1 MTASDHAP
9 ITSRSA
15 FHRELQLWGPERT
28 QTTDAKIPSLAEAQ
42 HYCRQLAQSHYE
54 NFSVVSWFV
63 PPSLRQDL
71 YTIYAYCRWSDDL
84 ADELD
89 SPSTSTR
96 LLEWWKQ
103 ELRSCGSGEPMHP
116 VMVALRDTLQRHQL
130 ELAPFE
136 DLLSAFLQDQ
146 HKLRYENDLELF
158 DYCRRSANPVGRI
171 LLQLAGVRDAS
182 CLYWSDC
189 ICTGLQL
196 ANFCQDI
203 ANDAARGRIYW
214 PRDRWD
220 AFGLDEKDLLD
231 PKSTSLKQLALSS
244 WVHDARAMLELG
256 RPLATF
262 VPKWLQR
269 DVQLFLGGGLQI
281 LDNIARQHYDVW
293 SRRIEVTKLQKVG
306 LIARQFISFHRSSY
320 RAMHSEILS
329 EEVDSDSARLHESH
343 TFAKEICRNSGS
355 SFYRTFDMLRPEKAD
370 AMMALYAYARLI
382 DDVVDAELP
391 SDPSLHPRWR
401 DERRRTLEDWRTW
414 ILQLQ
419 NPLVQDCATLAGV
432 SVPQRAQL
440 HPTLQMAQA
449 KFNIPTD
456 WLLGVIDGSL
466 QDLEPHLQ
474 FEDDDALRQYCY
486 RVASTIGLSC
496 LAIWRGN
503 RPELHSAAI
512 ECGMAFQITNILRDL
527 REDAQRGRIYLPCS
541 NMQAHHIDRERWL
554 QLQPTGSWKELV
566 QVYID
571 RAKRSFEQGWEIH
584 QALES
589 DSQRMFSLMWHT
601 YRQLLNQVE
610 RNLDQLWSKRLR
622 LSALQKSQ
630 LAARHFF
637 SPWYLVSRAPHH
649 E

>member
-1 MTASDHAP
+1 MPPSPRDLLFIANCSFGDRNGLKRP
-9 ITSRSA
+9 I
-15 FHRELQLWGPERT
+15 
-28 QTTDAKIPSLAEAQ
+28 AKIPSLAEAQ

-71 YTIYAYCRWSDDL
+71 YNFYAYCRWSDDL

-130 ELAPFE
+130 ELTPFE

-146 HKLRYENDLELF
+146 HKIRYENDLELF

-189 ICTGLQL
+189 ICTGLQV

-214 PRDRWD
+214 PRDRWN

-306 LIARQFISFHRSSY
+306 LIARQFLSFHRSSY

-343 TFAKEICRNSGS
+343 TFAKEICRKSGS
-355 SFYRTFDMLRPEKAD
+355 SFYRTFGMLRPEKAD

-391 SDPSLHPRWR
+391 SDPSLHPVGVTSEEGRLKIGELGFFNYR
-401 DERRRTLEDWRTW
+401 IRSCKTARRLPVFRYRSEHIAPNTSNGSSE
-414 ILQLQ
+414 
-419 NPLVQDCATLAGV
+419 VQHSNRL
-432 SVPQRAQL
+432 
-440 HPTLQMAQA
+440 
-449 KFNIPTD
+449 
-456 WLLGVIDGSL
+456 
-466 QDLEPHLQ
+466 
-474 FEDDDALRQYCY
+474 ALRCD
-486 RVASTIGLSC
+486 RWIAS
-496 LAIWRGN
+496 
-503 RPELHSAAI
+503 RP
-512 ECGMAFQITNILRDL
+512 
-527 REDAQRGRIYLPCS
+527 
-541 NMQAHHIDRERWL
+541 
-554 QLQPTGSWKELV
+554 
-566 QVYID
+566 
-571 RAKRSFEQGWEIH
+571 RASF
-584 QALES
+584 A
-589 DSQRMFSLMWHT
+589 
-601 YRQLLNQVE
+601 V
-610 RNLDQLWSKRLR
+610 
-622 LSALQKSQ
+622 
-630 LAARHFF
+630 
-637 SPWYLVSRAPHH
+637 
-649 E
+649 

>member
-9 ITSRSA
+9 ITSQSA
-15 FHRELQLWGPERT
+15 FHRELQIWGPERT
-28 QTTDAKIPSLAEAQ
+28 QKTDAKIPTLAEAQ

-71 YTIYAYCRWSDDL
+71 YTVYAYCRWSDDL

-89 SPSTSTR
+89 SPSTSIK
-96 LLEWWKQ
+96 LLEWWKH
-103 ELRSCGSGEPMHP
+103 ELQSCYSGEPTHP
-116 VMVALRDTLQRHQL
+116 VMVALRDTLRRHRL
-130 ELAPFE
+130 DLTPFE

-146 HKLRYENDLELF
+146 HKLRYENDQELF

-203 ANDAARGRIYW
+203 AEDAARGRIYW
-214 PRDRWD
+214 PRERW
-220 AFGLDEKDLLD
+220 ASFGLDEKDLLD
-231 PKSTSLKQLALSS
+231 PKSTSLKQVALSA

-269 DVQLFLGGGLQI
+269 DVLLFLGGGLQI
-281 LDNIARQHYDVW
+281 LDNVERQHYDVW
-293 SRRIEVTKLQKVG
+293 SHRIEVTKLQKVR
-306 LIARQFISFHRSSY
+306 LVAKQFLSIHRSSNDAT
-320 RAMHSEILS
+320 RSVQIA
-329 EEVDSDSARLHESH
+329 SDSAQLQDSH
-343 TFAKEICRNSGS
+343 TFAKEICRKSGS
-355 SFYRTFDMLRPEKAD
+355 SFYRTFDMLRPEKSD

-391 SDPSLHPRWR
+391 SDPSLHSLCR
-401 DERRRTLEDWRTW
+401 DARRKTLEDWRTW
-414 ILQLQ
+414 VCQLQ
-419 NPLVQDCATLAGV
+419 IPLKQDCHSLAGV
-432 SVPQRAQL
+432 AVPQRAQL
-440 HPTLQMAQA
+440 QPALQVAQA
-449 KFNIPTD
+449 KFHIPTD

-474 FEDDDALRQYCY
+474 FEDYDALRQYCY

-503 RPELHSAAI
+503 HPELHSAAI
-512 ECGMAFQITNILRDL
+512 ECGMAFQITNILRDI
-527 REDAQRGRIYLPCS
+527 REDAQRGRIYLP
-541 NMQAHHIDRERWL
+541 NVDMRAHHIDRDRWL
-554 QLQPTGSWKELV
+554 QLQPSGSWKELV
-566 QVYID
+566 HLYID
-571 RAKRSFEQGWEIH
+571 RAKRSFEQGWMIH

-610 RNLDQLWSKRLR
+610 QNLDQLWSRRLR

-637 SPWYLVSRAPHH
+637 SPWYLASRATHH